1 MRLKPLANERPPRA
15 HAEGASRR
23 GGIVK
28 RGERHGFGFFGLN
41 SAPLLPWCVILGDVC
56 SFGAPSPRLPRTDDN
71 TSPSQASGGKG
82 ETPREVLG
90 AKKGLTDAAA
100 CPWSLETS
108 QDEDAMP
115 SDTDYLQPG

>member
-23 GGIVK
+23 GGVVK

-82 ETPREVLG
+82 ETGGGPQHRDPLPRI
-90 AKKGLTDAAA
+90 
-100 CPWSLETS
+100 S
-108 QDEDAMP
+108 QGRKTFENFSHSA
-115 SDTDYLQPG
+115 SDRVTLISF

>member
-1 MRLKPLANERPPRA
+1 MNDPPE
-15 HAEGASRR
+15 HTRR
-23 GGIVK
+23 GRLVGGGVVK
-28 RGERHGFGFFGLN
+28 RGERHGFEFFGLN